1 MRKEHWSGSWPR
13 FLLWAHVIG
22 VVGFFLVVWQRTR
35 PDKKDIINTLPVKES
50 TQTTVGP
57 LVSIIVPAR
66 NEELNIRRCVTSLLE
81 QDYGH
86 YEVIVVDDG
95 STDGTACILDQL
107 AATHP
112 DSDRLYILRLRDLPA
127 HWAGKPHAIHRG
139 TQEARGEWFLFTD
152 ADTWHAP
159 NALRSSLTQAMQEGV
174 DMLTLGSQQELP
186 KFWNKVMTP
195 MAYLGISMQYPPKLV
210 NDPLSNVAVANG
222 QYILI
227 RREVYDAVGG
237 YERPEL
243 RDTLLDDR
251 DLARVIKQQGFR
263 LHFVDGRDLVH
274 VYMYRSLK
282 DEWRGWRKNAYLGS
296 RGGLL
301 FVLLELIGLPQV
313 SIAPFI
319 LPLLAA
325 LTRGRGR
332 IGAKEASIATGLE
345 LTALVTY
352 RVWLNRQLKV
362 PWYYAFTQPLAG
374 AVFEGILGQSTWR
387 ILTKRGV
394 EWRGRVYN
402 GSVQRERGMQGD
414 RGQGDR
420 EAGRSQGSPVQI

>member
-1 MRKEHWSGSWPR
+1 MM
-13 FLLWAHVIG
+13 
-22 VVGFFLVVWQRTR
+22 
-35 PDKKDIINTLPVKES
+35 
-50 TQTTVGP
+50 
-57 LVSIIVPAR
+57 
-66 NEELNIRRCVTSLLE
+66 
-81 QDYGH
+81 
-86 YEVIVVDDG
+86 
-95 STDGTACILDQL
+95 
-107 AATHP
+107 
-112 DSDRLYILRLRDLPA
+112 
-127 HWAGKPHAIHRG
+127 
-139 TQEARGEWFLFTD
+139 
-152 ADTWHAP
+152 
-159 NALRSSLTQAMQEGV
+159 ALRTERRASWTNWRRR
-174 DMLTLGSQQELP
+174 TPP

-420 EAGRSQGSPVQI
+420 EAGRSQGSPVQK